1 MRYILDFDGVIFN
14 TQKLKELMA
23 LHRIDESSR
32 SASLF
37 DEIKASEPS
46 FDVASLVFED
56 AKAFLESH
64 KDACVVVSSYVS
76 TNPKNDTDIP
86 TQNEYQVVKIRLAG
100 IPALIGDHNVHVVGA
115 SKQEAL
121 KTLKNIYDKNGEQCI
136 FVDDRLMYVQESE
149 SAGIPAL
156 LMDRYGTTE
165 HKSVPTIASFAELQV
180 KAQELISRESVNQ

>member
-14 TQKLKELMA
+14 TQKLKETMA
-23 LHRIDESSR
+23 LYKIDESAR
-32 SASLF
+32 RAGLF
-37 DEIKASEPS
+37 DEIKALDPA

-56 AKAFLESH
+56 ARAFIETH

-76 TNPKNDTDIP
+76 TNPANDTDIP

-121 KTLKNIYDKNGEQCI
+121 KTLKNIYDKNNEQCV

-156 LMDRYGTTE
+156 LMDRSKTTK
-165 HKSVPTIASFAELQV
+165 HTSVPSIASFDELEEMTRNIIPQGNV
-180 KAQELISRESVNQ
+180 D

>member
-14 TQKLKELMA
+14 TQRLKEIMA
-23 LHRIDESSR
+23 LHHIDESAR

-37 DEIKASEPS
+37 EEIQKLEPS

-56 AKAFLESH
+56 AKIFLESH
-64 KDACVVVSSYVS
+64 KDECVVVSSYVS

-100 IPALIGDHNVHVVGA
+100 IPALIGDHNIHVVGA

-121 KTLKNIYDKNGEQCI
+121 QTLKNIYDKNGETCV

-149 SAGIPAL
+149 STGISAL

-165 HKSVPTIASFAELQV
+165 HTSVPVIASFAELEAAA
-180 KAQELISRESVNQ
+180 KGLIFGIDLN

>member
-14 TQKLKELMA
+14 TQRLKELMA
-23 LHRIDESSR
+23 LQGIDESAR

-37 DEIKASEPS
+37 EEIKVSEPS

-56 AKAFLESH
+56 AKAFIESH
-64 KDACVVVSSYVS
+64 KDECVVVSSYVS

-149 SAGIPAL
+149 SVGIPAIL
-156 LMDRYGTTE
+156 FDRYGTTE
-165 HKSVPTIASFAELQV
+165 HKSVPAIASFTELEA
-180 KAQELISRESVNQ
+180 KAKELIS